1 MCLCQ
6 CVLSLTAVVGV
17 AAPKTKEE
25 KYAMIF
31 SSKVATDI
39 DMLCRG
45 LPPQFGDYLR
55 YCRSLGYEEVPVASC
70 AVSCVLERQWGA
82 R

>member
-1 MCLCQ
+1 
-6 CVLSLTAVVGV
+6 
-17 AAPKTKEE
+17 
-25 KYAMIF
+25 MIF

-70 AVSCVLERQWGA
+70 AVSCVLERRWDV